1 MNIMKKIN
9 LLMIGIIC
17 ICHSIAHA
25 QIFARGQAGETSQA
39 SQIVYR
45 SLDQVLR
52 DLEKKYSIYFMYH
65 NEKIKSLQVY
75 YQLKAGEGV
84 DETLERILKT
94 NGLDYKKHGKIYAIF
109 PKDAGAGAI
118 KELKQAI
125 RQTQFPHKE
134 TEPEASPDSETEV
147 NPVNPESEPKV
158 VNISG
163 TVKDEKNGGLPGV
176 SVVIRGTQK
185 GTTTDSQGKYQLE
198 IPDGQTGEAVLIFS
212 FVGYESQEITV
223 GNQTTIDVNL
233 AVSEKGL
240 NEIVVVG
247 YGEQRKSEITGATST
262 VSAKEIAKRPL
273 SRLEQALQGT
283 TAGVMVVSQ
292 NGQPG
297 QGLRVKIRGANSITG
312 SNEPLY
318 VIDGNI
324 GSGSDV
330 NVNDVESVEILKDA
344 ASTAIY
350 GSRGSNGVVMITTK
364 SGKSGKMLINFES
377 WIQKAMIPRKLDLM
391 NAYDFARSVNS
402 QFLATGSTAAF
413 TDVQL
418 NAFKQSGGTDWQSE
432 LHTKPWVQNY
442 QLDVSGGSDA
452 VRYRFSLGYLNQ
464 PGVILNQSY
473 KRTSFRSNI
482 DARINNRMNIKFI
495 VAATIPQNH
504 NNSYGGGLGDPFN
517 QAVEWDPTSPVRD
530 PVTGSY
536 ISHSSYASIQFNPIA
551 QANNQD
557 VNNIGTNIS
566 GTGTFTYK
574 ILNDL
579 TFTSTN
585 VYSIG
590 SGFEQWIFGPGTGN
604 FDSKSDYA
612 QIRSNRSR
620 GFLSSNFL
628 TYKHKFGDHSV
639 TVTGLYEVMSGQ
651 NTAVQAT
658 AKNLSSYALG
668 FYNLSLGATQQ
679 TSSTYSADA
688 LVSYMGR
695 VNYSFKEKYFV
706 TASLRTDGSSHLTDK
721 YSSFPSIGV
730 SWNLANED
738 FLAGSRM
745 VSNLKLRASYGQT
758 GNQAVAAY
766 STIPVITTGGG
777 QPAYYF
783 DGTTPSV
790 ATPLGAP
797 VSPSLKWEVKTSY
810 DVGIDAAFLNGRLTF
825 TADAYKNTIN
835 DLLYNYQAPF
845 YLGGGTYSRNIGS
858 VSNKGLEFA
867 LGGTPLV
874 TDKIRWNTNFTIA
887 FNRNKVLDLGGL
899 DNVIT
904 GGVTNQGIL
913 KVGRP
918 LGEFYGFNFL
928 GTWKSN
934 EADAAAVF
942 GMKPGDAKYADVNGD
957 HAYTSADYVPIGN
970 GTPKYSFGFI
980 NDVSY
985 KAFTLSFMF
994 QGTQG
999 NQKFSQTQAFLWG
1012 GLGDMKNA
1020 TTVEAVPENLWSP
1033 ENETDNPAWS
1043 KTGKNYNLS
1052 SRYVYNASYIKLKN
1066 VALSYHIPADL
1077 LSKIRVRSL
1086 EVYLSGQNLFMIT
1099 PYKGYDPE
1107 VENGNDA
1114 IAQGQEFGVIPNP
1127 RTYTAGIRLGL

>member
-1 MNIMKKIN
+1 M
-9 LLMIGIIC
+9 
-17 ICHSIAHA
+17 
-25 QIFARGQAGETSQA
+25 
-39 SQIVYR
+39 
-45 SLDQVLR
+45 
-52 DLEKKYSIYFMYH
+52 
-65 NEKIKSLQVY
+65 
-75 YQLKAGEGV
+75 
-84 DETLERILKT
+84 
-94 NGLDYKKHGKIYAIF
+94 
-109 PKDAGAGAI
+109 
-118 KELKQAI
+118 
-125 RQTQFPHKE
+125 
-134 TEPEASPDSETEV
+134 
-147 NPVNPESEPKV
+147 
-158 VNISG
+158 
-163 TVKDEKNGGLPGV
+163 DEKNDGLPGV
-176 SVVIRGTQK
+176 SIVVKGTQT
-185 GTTTDSQGKYQLE
+185 GTTTDVNGQYQLE
-198 IPDGQTGEAVLIFS
+198 IPDAQAASAVLIFS
-212 FVGYESQEITV
+212 FVGYESQEVLV
-223 GNQTTIDVNL
+223 GGKTSLDINL
-233 AVSEKGL
+233 KVSERGL
-240 NEIVVVG
+240 DEVVVVG
-247 YGEQRKSEITGATST
+247 YGEQRKSEVTGATST

-330 NVNDVESVEILKDA
+330 NVNDVESIEILKDA

-364 SGKSGKMLINFES
+364 SGKTGKMQINFES
-377 WIQKAMIPRKLDLM
+377 WVQKAMIPRKLDLM
-391 NAYDFARSVNS
+391 NAYDFARSVNA
-402 QFLATGSTAAF
+402 QFVATGSTPAF
-413 TDVQL
+413 NESQL
-418 NAFKQSGGTDWQSE
+418 NGFKQNGGTDWQNE
-432 LHTKPWVQNY
+432 LHTKPWVKNY
-442 QLDVSGGSDA
+442 QLDVSGGNES
-452 VRYRFSLGYLNQ
+452 VKYRFSLGYLDQ

-473 KRTSFRSNI
+473 KRASFRSNI
-482 DARINNRMNIKFI
+482 DTKINSRMNLKFI
-495 VAATIPQNH
+495 VAATIPKSH

-517 QAVEWDPTSPVRD
+517 QAVEWDPTSLVRD
-530 PVTGSY
+530 PVTGNY
-536 ISHSSYASIQFNPIA
+536 INRSSYASIQFNPIA
-551 QANNQD
+551 QANSQVVD
-557 VNNIGTNIS
+557 NIGTNVS
-566 GTGTFTYK
+566 GTATLTYR
-574 ILNDL
+574 ILDDL

-590 SGFEQWIFGPGTGN
+590 SGYGQRVFGPGTGEY
-604 FDSKSDYA
+604 DSKSDYA
-612 QIRSNRSR
+612 QVNSNRSR

-628 TYKHKFGDHSV
+628 TYKKKFGDHAL
-639 TVTGLYEVMSGQ
+639 TVTGLYEAMSGQ

-658 AKNLSSYALG
+658 ARKLSTYALG
-668 FYNLSLGATQQ
+668 YYNLSLGATQQ
-679 TSSTYSADA
+679 TSSTFSADV
-688 LVSYMGR
+688 LRSYMGR
-695 VNYSFKEKYFV
+695 VNYSYKEKYFL

-721 YSSFPSIGV
+721 YSSFPSVGV

-738 FLAGSRM
+738 FLKGSRF
-745 VSNLKLRASYGQT
+745 VNNLKIRASYGQT

-766 STIPVITTGGG
+766 ATIPVISTGGG

-783 DGTTPSV
+783 DGVTPSV

-810 DVGIDAAFLNGRLTF
+810 DIGIDAAFFNGRLTF
-825 TADAYKNTIN
+825 TADAYKNTVN

-867 LGGTPLV
+867 LGGTPVV

-904 GGVTNQGIL
+904 GGVTGQGIL

-918 LGEFYGFNFL
+918 LGEFYGFDFL
-928 GTWKSN
+928 GTWKSS
-934 EADAAAVF
+934 EAAAAAVF
-942 GMKPGDAKYADVNGD
+942 GMKPGDAKYADLNGD

-970 GTPKYSFGFI
+970 GTPKYSLGFI

-985 KAFTLSFMF
+985 RAFTLSFMF

-999 NQKFSQTQAFLWG
+999 NKKFSQTQAFLWG

-1020 TTVEAVPENLWSP
+1020 TTAEAVPENLWSP

-1052 SRYVYNASYIKLKN
+1052 SRYVYDASYIKLKN
-1066 VALSYHIPADL
+1066 VAISYRLPSAL
-1077 LSKIRVRSL
+1077 LNKVKVRSL
-1086 EVYLSGQNLFMIT
+1086 EVYVSGQNLFTIT

-1107 VENGNDA
+1107 VENGNNA
-1114 IAQGQEFGVIPNP
+1114 ISQGQEFGVIPNP
-1127 RTYTAGIRLGL
+1127 RTYTMGIRLGL

>member
-1 MNIMKKIN
+1 MKKIS
-9 LLMIGIIC
+9 LLIMGLTC
-17 ICHSIAHA
+17 FCHSIADA
-25 QIFARGQAGETSQA
+25 QIFARGQVPQKAPVSQTT
-39 SQIVYR
+39 YK
-45 SLDQVLR
+45 SLDQVLK
-52 DLEKKYSIYFMYH
+52 DLEKKHSIYFMYQ
-65 NEKIKSLQVY
+65 NEKIKSMQVQY
-75 YQLKAGEGV
+75 PLKSGEDVDATLDRVLKASG
-84 DETLERILKT
+84 LE
-94 NGLDYKKHGKIYAIF
+94 YKKHGKIYAIF
-109 PKDAGAGAI
+109 PKDADSNSI
-118 KELKQAI
+118 KELKQSMK
-125 RQTQFPHKE
+125 QTQVPANE
-134 TEPEASPDSETEV
+134 PDSDAGSATNQPAEQG
-147 NPVNPESEPKV
+147 SEIKLIGIKGKV
-158 VNISG
+158 
-163 TVKDEKNGGLPGV
+163 TDEKNAGLPGV
-176 SVVIRGTQK
+176 SIVIKGTQT
-185 GTTTDSQGKYQLE
+185 GTTTDAGGEYQLD
-198 IPDGQTGEAVLIFS
+198 IPDAQAASAVLIFS
-212 FVGYESQEITV
+212 FVGYESQEVPV
-223 GNQTTIDVNL
+223 GSKTSVDVNL
-233 AVSEKGL
+233 KVSERGL
-240 NEIVVVG
+240 DEVVVVG
-247 YGEQRKSEITGATST
+247 YGEQRKSEVTGATST

-330 NVNDVESVEILKDA
+330 NVNDVESIEILKDA

-364 SGKSGKMLINFES
+364 SGKSGKMQINLES
-377 WIQKAMIPRKLDLM
+377 WVQQASIPRKLKLM

-402 QFLATGSTAAF
+402 QFVSTGSTPAF
-413 TDVQL
+413 NETQL
-418 NAFKQSGGTDWQSE
+418 QAFKQNGGTDWQDE
-432 LHTKPWVQNY
+432 LHTKPFVKNY
-442 QLDVSGGSDA
+442 QLDVSGGTDA
-452 VRYRFSLGYLNQ
+452 VKYRFSLGYLDQ

-473 KRTSFRSNI
+473 KRASFRSNI
-482 DARINNRMNIKFI
+482 DTRINDRMNIKFI

-517 QAVEWDPTSPVRD
+517 QAVEWDPTSPIRD
-530 PVTGSY
+530 PVTGNY

-551 QANNQD
+551 QANNQRVD
-557 VNNIGTNIS
+557 NTSTNVS

-585 VYSIG
+585 VYSLG
-590 SGFEQWIFGPGTGN
+590 SGFGQQVFGPGTGAY
-604 FDSKSDYA
+604 DSKSDYA
-612 QIRSNRSR
+612 QINSNRSHS
-620 GFLSSNFL
+620 FLSSNFL
-628 TYKHKFGDHSV
+628 TYKKKFGDHSL

-651 NTAVQAT
+651 NTAVQAL
-658 AKNLSSYALG
+658 AKNLSTYALG
-668 FYNLSLGATQQ
+668 YYNLSLGGTQQ
-679 TSSTYSADA
+679 TSSTYSADV
-688 LVSYMGR
+688 LRSYMGR

-706 TASLRTDGSSHLTDK
+706 TASIRTDGSSHLTDK
-721 YSSFPSIGV
+721 YSSFPSVGV
-730 SWNLANED
+730 SWNIANED
-738 FLAGSRM
+738 FLKDSRFIN
-745 VSNLKLRASYGQT
+745 NLKIRASYGQT

-766 STIPVITTGGG
+766 STIPVISTGGT
-777 QPAYYF
+777 QPSYYF
-783 DGTTPSV
+783 DGSTPSV
-790 ATPLGAP
+790 ATPLGSP

-867 LGGTPLV
+867 LGGTPVV
-874 TDKIRWNTNFTIA
+874 TENLRWNTNFTIA

-913 KVGRP
+913 KVGMP
-918 LGEFYGFNFL
+918 LGEFYGFDFQ

-934 EADAAAVF
+934 EAAQAAAF
-942 GMKPGDAKYADVNGD
+942 GMKPGDAKYRDVNGD
-957 HAYTSADYVPIGN
+957 KAYTSADYVPIGN

-999 NQKFSQTQAFLWG
+999 NQKFSQTQAYLWG

-1033 ENETDNPAWS
+1033 EHETNNPAWS
-1043 KTGKNYNLS
+1043 NTGKNYNLS

-1066 VALSYHIPADL
+1066 VAISYRIPTDL

-1086 EVYLSGQNLFMIT
+1086 EVYVSGQNLFMIT

-1114 IAQGQEFGVIPNP
+1114 ISQGQEFGVIPNP
-1127 RTYTAGIRLGL
+1127 RTYTVGVRLGL